1 MRYLIA
7 FLMGVTL
14 AAMPEPAEAGHCKQF
29 FHHAKAIVAPVVVQ
43 PVYYSVG
50 DNIRLEALAE
60 KVAAIVTQK
69 LQQAPQTLPQTA
81 PQSAFAKCIRCHSE
95 GKSDLVLDG
104 RKLTCDQYHRFDEIF
119 MLRENIPPEMKALLS
134 SLSQEEMGAMKEAV
148 VRMGKPVPQTPAPPV
163 AGGLE

>member
-1 MRYLIA
+1 MLSVLSVLLVGLCTSGASADCR
-7 FLMGVTL
+7 
-14 AAMPEPAEAGHCKQF
+14 KF
-29 FHHAKAIVAPVVVQ
+29 FHHQKAVAIVQ
-43 PVYYSVG
+43 PYYPPYQFSVG
-50 DNIRLEALAE
+50 DGIRLEALAE